1 MKDHKNDNEEIIC
14 PICLS
19 FRHDHDYN
27 SNNVSSRHE
36 SKDTDW
42 VTNPACGHAC
52 HTKCLFQWCES
63 SMHRFCA
70 NVSLS
75 LAHETTTEILLNKC
89 TCPVCR
95 KLLPPSVLDAMGL
108 NNETFISGMRTPPLH
123 TSIQIDVNS
132 ATTQASDRHQLDRK
146 TYHALL
152 YVLIAL
158 PACVAVPL
166 TLGFLIQDS

>member
-1 MKDHKNDNEEIIC
+1 MRDDLSSVPHVGLLFII
-14 PICLS
+14 
-19 FRHDHDYN
+19 
-27 SNNVSSRHE
+27 
-36 SKDTDW
+36 
-42 VTNPACGHAC
+42 
-52 HTKCLFQWCES
+52 
-63 SMHRFCA
+63 A
-70 NVSLS
+70 NRTVLKYPLGRSLS

-95 KLLPPSVLDAMGL
+95 KLLPPSLRDAMGL
-108 NNETFISGMRTPPLH
+108 NIETFISGMRTPPLH

-158 PACVAVPL
+158 PACVAVLL